1 MEQSR
6 STNNKI
12 SSMMKKISFSD
23 KRALINVDGKIVSSS
38 KEKPKK
44 SQLNKSSSQN
54 TLSFSKQY
62 LSKND
67 GKKKSKSRSKIKSRS
82 K

>member
-1 MEQSR
+1 
-6 STNNKI
+6 
-12 SSMMKKISFSD
+12 MKKISFSD
-23 KRALINVDGKIVSSS
+23 KRALINCDGKIVSSS
-38 KEKPKK
+38 KEKTKK
-44 SQLNKSSSQN
+44 SQLNHSNSQN

-67 GKKKSKSRSKIKSRS
+67 TNQKSKSKQKLKSKS